1 MGCIVNGPGESK
13 HADIG
18 ISLPGTGE
26 SPAAPVFIDG
36 KKVATLRGPTLTADF
51 KNIVIDYIERR
62 FGTGAGRSA
71 AE

>member
-26 SPAAPVFIDG
+26 NPAAPVFIDG
-36 KKVATLRGPTLTADF
+36 EKVMTLRGPNIAGDF
-51 KNIVIDYIERR
+51 EALVADYIEKRYGR
-62 FGTGAGRSA
+62 RSA